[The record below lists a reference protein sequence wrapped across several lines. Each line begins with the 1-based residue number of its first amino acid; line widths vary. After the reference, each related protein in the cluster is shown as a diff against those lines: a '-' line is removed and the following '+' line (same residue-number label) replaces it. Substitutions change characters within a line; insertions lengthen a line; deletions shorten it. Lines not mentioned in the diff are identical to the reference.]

1 VTFAKNKHLSV
12 TMPWEEHKLLS
23 GFLD

>member
-1 VTFAKNKHLSV
+1 MTFAKNKHIFV

>member
-1 VTFAKNKHLSV
+1 MTFAKNKHISV
-12 TMPWEEHKLLS
+12 TIPWEKHKLLS